1 MERKIK
7 DEFYFFDEI
16 NRVLDNYSKTNDLLE
31 LKVSFRDIDFQ
42 FKNSIQLIESGLELY
57 FFNCSLSGE
66 RIDVTINELSRKSN
80 SIEFK
85 DCKISSDFFI
95 KDSKLQSLVFSN
107 VEITSSHFHVSSNE
121 IYSFSIVGSPEN
133 LNKINTLVLNQNEKI
148 DYIDFRLNQFKM
160 LYINNN
166 NFLKGFTLNA
176 NNIERLQIE
185 KSTFKRDF
193 EFWKNTLGDFS
204 LVKKS
209 SIGEVKAKQSNF
221 GIETEFIDVDFLER
235 VDFTELKS
243 NKTTLKFKDC
253 TFQKNT
259 YFDNS
264 TVLKLEFS
272 SVVFQGITSFQSLNC
287 LHLIKFATS
296 YFEKIGFFEGINL
309 GSENSIDTNTIRTIK
324 GQLLKSESKI
334 DYLKYNALEQRKH
347 FQKLKIKDSD
357 FYILMFN
364 SKSNDFGRNWF
375 KGVKFTFKVSVF
387 FFLMMILVNSF
398 VSSKYPLK
406 FNLNDSFADIS
417 TILSEYL
424 KFTFSLGFG
433 SEEFQSNGYLYLI
446 FIIAKIFIGYGI
458 YQTITAFR
466 KYGKI

>member
-1 MERKIK
+1 MQRKIK
-7 DEFYFFDEI
+7 DDIYFLSKVNKI
-16 NRVLDNYSKTNDLLE
+16 LQKYSKTNDLSE

-42 FKNSIQLIESGLELY
+42 FKNSIQLIESGLELF

-66 RIDVTINELSRKSN
+66 RIDFTINEISGKSN
-80 SIEFK
+80 SIEFRN
-85 DCKISSDFFI
+85 CEISSDFFI
-95 KDSKLQSLVFSN
+95 KDSKLQYLVFNN
-107 VEITSSHFHVSSNE
+107 VEIASSHFHVSSND
-121 IYSFSIVGSPEN
+121 IYSFSIVGNPES
-133 LNKINTLVLNQNEKI
+133 LNKINTLILNQNEKI
-148 DYIDFRLNQFKM
+148 DYIDFRLNQFEM

-166 NFLKGFTLNA
+166 NFYKGFTLNA

-185 KSTFKRDF
+185 KCTFKRDF

-221 GIETEFIDVDFLER
+221 GVETEFRDVDFIER
-235 VDFTELKS
+235 VDFTELQS
-243 NKTTLKFKDC
+243 EKTTLKFKNC

-264 TVLKLEFS
+264 TVLKIEFS

-287 LHLIKFATS
+287 LYLIKFTTS
-296 YFEKIGFFEGINL
+296 YFEKVGFFEGMKL
-309 GSENSIDTNTIRTIK
+309 GSKNSIDMNTIRTIK
-324 GQLLKSESKI
+324 GQLLRSESKI

-357 FYILMFN
+357 FYILMLN

-387 FFLMMILVNSF
+387 FFLMMIMVNSF

-406 FNLNDSFADIS
+406 FNLNESFVDTS
-417 TILSEYL
+417 TVLSEYL

-433 SEEFQSNGYLYLI
+433 SEAFQSNGYLYLI